1 MKRGQQYIKYSIITM
16 VFNNYDLLREPE
28 EVDENA
34 EYICITD
41 NPDLKSDVWKIIYM
55 PIFNTDKLSGI

>member
-1 MKRGQQYIKYSIITM
+1 M

-41 NPDLKSDVWKIIYM
+41 NPELKSNIWKIMYM
-55 PIFNTDKLSGI
+55 PLFNTDKLTGI